1 MQLAHRPTKLLIT
14 GKSGSGKS
22 TYFTRFV
29 TSWPAAWRFI
39 YDHEGEFAQ
48 RTGLPAAHTPREMLE
63 HLSAR
68 RWVIF
73 DPAAAFPG
81 DVQRGFAF
89 FSEWAFSVSQRLQ
102 GKKLFCCDELQKLTG
117 TNQVGWELACV
128 VETGRRY
135 EIDTCFI
142 SQQPN
147 LIHNRLR
154 NCLSEVATFAQVDAN
169 AIQFLAEVGFNEE
182 SVRALRPGE
191 YLCRNLNTGAEERGR
206 VF

>member
-1 MQLAHRPTKLLIT
+1 MVLSHRPTKLLIT

-29 TSWPAAWRFI
+29 LGWPAAWRFI

-48 RTGLPAAHTPREMLE
+48 RTGLPAAHSPREMLE
-63 HLSAR
+63 HLQRR
-68 RWVIF
+68 RWVIY
-73 DPAAAFPG
+73 DPARDFPG
-81 DVQRGFAF
+81 DVIRGFDF
-89 FSEWAFSVSQRLQ
+89 FCEWCFTVSQRLP
-102 GKKLFCCDELQKLTG
+102 GKKLVGCDELQKLTG
-117 TNQVGWELACV
+117 TNQVSWELACI

-135 EIDTCFI
+135 EIDTAFI

-154 NCLSEVATFAQVDAN
+154 NALTEVATFCQVDAN
-169 AIQFLAEVGFNEE
+169 ALQFLVGVGFDEAE
-182 SVRALRPGE
+182 IRGLRPGE
-191 YLCRNLNTGAEERGR
+191 YSVRNLNTGAGERGR